1 LLPAEI
7 TAGADF
13 CFHFYDVSGRAPPQ
27 ARSAGFCFS
36 WRHRPREVC
45 SFCQQQPLPLET
57 QSRQIFAAF
66 SFVRTADRERRL
78 LLCAELDTVNKSTRN
93 VFWVYFIAP

>member
-1 LLPAEI
+1 LL
-7 TAGADF
+7 
-13 CFHFYDVSGRAPPQ
+13 
-27 ARSAGFCFS
+27 
-36 WRHRPREVC
+36 
-45 SFCQQQPLPLET
+45 LLET
-57 QSRQIFAAF
+57 HTGPAKYARFASSSRYRWKHNRRQIFASF